1 MGNTGIEIRQATAD
15 DLPAAAALFDEYRQF
30 YRQAPD
36 PDGAAAFIGARLA
49 LGDSALFLAHLDGAA
64 AGFTQLYPSFSSVSM
79 GRIFVLNDLYV
90 RPDCRRGGVAA
101 ALMRHAEG
109 YAAARGGLRLALAT
123 ERGNTTAQALYEKM
137 GWQRDET
144 YFHYE
149 KSCPPAP

>member
-1 MGNTGIEIRQATAD
+1 MGNTGIEIGQATAD
-15 DLPAAAALFDEYRQF
+15 DLPAAAVLFDEYRQF

-49 LGDSALFLAHLDGAA
+49 LGDSALFLARLDGAA

-90 RPDCRRGGVAA
+90 RPDCRRRGVAD
-101 ALMRHAEG
+101 ALMRVAEE
-109 YAAARGGLRLALAT
+109 YAAAQGALRLALST
-123 ERGNTTAQALYEKM
+123 ERGNATAQALYEQR

-144 YFHYE
+144 YYHYE
-149 KSCPPAP
+149 KSGRPAP